1 MGMKKYVM
9 TLALC
14 IAAGVMLT
22 LPVQADAK
30 STGKLSKNIKWS
42 LNSDETVLTITGK
55 GTVDIRKFRKEGRYK
70 WPGSEAGQP
79 AIFDKLVFGEGITT
93 ISSGFFCIEGIKTI
107 SLPKSFKKIKASNEM
122 DAVNGSFEPYST
134 TLKKLQVSKKN
145 KKFSVSKGIL
155 YSKDKKKLYIYPSG
169 KTEKKF
175 AIPSKVT
182 KFADVPF
189 MEIP

>member
-1 MGMKKYVM
+1 MRMKKYVM

-30 STGKLSKNIKWS
+30 STGKLTKNIKWS

-79 AIFDKLVFGEGITT
+79 AIFVIFDNALAHDCIITAPVFQ
-93 ISSGFFCIEGIKTI
+93 
-107 SLPKSFKKIKASNEM
+107 
-122 DAVNGSFEPYST
+122 VY
-134 TLKKLQVSKKN
+134 TL
-145 KKFSVSKGIL
+145 
-155 YSKDKKKLYIYPSG
+155 
-169 KTEKKF
+169 
-175 AIPSKVT
+175 
-182 KFADVPF
+182 
-189 MEIP
+189 

>member
-1 MGMKKYVM
+1 MRMKKYVM

-107 SLPKSFKKIKASNEM
+107 SLPKSF
-122 DAVNGSFEPYST
+122 
-134 TLKKLQVSKKN
+134 
-145 KKFSVSKGIL
+145 
-155 YSKDKKKLYIYPSG
+155 
-169 KTEKKF
+169 
-175 AIPSKVT
+175 
-182 KFADVPF
+182 
-189 MEIP
+189 

>member
-1 MGMKKYVM
+1 MRMKKYVM

-93 ISSGFFCIEGIKTI
+93 ISSGFFV
-107 SLPKSFKKIKASNEM
+107 L
-122 DAVNGSFEPYST
+122 
-134 TLKKLQVSKKN
+134 
-145 KKFSVSKGIL
+145 SVSKRFHCQSAL
-155 YSKDKKKLYIYPSG
+155 RRSKRPMKWMPSMALLNH
-169 KTEKKF
+169 T
-175 AIPSKVT
+175 ARR
-182 KFADVPF
+182 
-189 MEIP
+189 

>member
-1 MGMKKYVM
+1 MRMKKYVM

-30 STGKLSKNIKWS
+30 STGKLTKNIKWS

-79 AIFDKLVFGEGITT
+79 AILTGWCLERDNNNFIWLFV
-93 ISSGFFCIEGIKTI
+93 
-107 SLPKSFKKIKASNEM
+107 LR
-122 DAVNGSFEPYST
+122 
-134 TLKKLQVSKKN
+134 VSKR
-145 KKFSVSKGIL
+145 FHCQRALRRSKHPMKWML
-155 YSKDKKKLYIYPSG
+155 SMALLNH
-169 KTEKKF
+169 T
-175 AIPSKVT
+175 ARH
-182 KFADVPF
+182 
-189 MEIP
+189 

>member
-1 MGMKKYVM
+1 MRMKKYVM

-30 STGKLSKNIKWS
+30 STGKLTKNIKWS

-79 AIFDKLVFGEGITT
+79 AIFDRLVFGEGITT
-93 ISSGFFCIEGIKTI
+93 ISSGFFV
-107 SLPKSFKKIKASNEM
+107 LR
-122 DAVNGSFEPYST
+122 
-134 TLKKLQVSKKN
+134 VSKR
-145 KKFSVSKGIL
+145 FHCQRALRRSKHPMKWML
-155 YSKDKKKLYIYPSG
+155 SMALLNH
-169 KTEKKF
+169 T
-175 AIPSKVT
+175 ARH
-182 KFADVPF
+182 
-189 MEIP
+189 